1 MRYRA
6 LGSSGLQVSV
16 VGLGCNN
23 FGRRLDLAGTRS
35 VLDAAREVGITFLD
49 TADSYGGQGASESLL
64 GELLAGHRDEVVLAT
79 KFGMDMQGSQG
90 PAWEARGSRRY
101 VRRAVEAS
109 LRRLRTDWIDLYQLH
124 APDDLTP
131 MEETVA
137 AMQELV
143 SEGKV
148 RYLGHSNLAGWQVVD
163 AAWIARAGG
172 GAPFISAQ
180 NEYSLLEREV
190 ERELVPACRA
200 HGVGVLPYSPLANGL
215 LTGKVTAQGPPPGSR
230 LAERPAFLTEQRLAG
245 AAALASW
252 AEKQGRTLLEV
263 AIGGLAA
270 QPGVGSVM
278 AGAMSAEQVRANAAA
293 GEWSPDAA
301 QLAELATIAAPGAAR

>member
-1 MRYRA
+1 M
-6 LGSSGLQVSV
+6 SV

-23 FGRRLDLAGTRS
+23 FGRRLDLAATRS
-35 VLDAAREVGITFLD
+35 VLGAALEVGVTFLD
-49 TADSYGGQGASESLL
+49 TADIYGGQGASESLL
-64 GELLAGHRDEVVLAT
+64 GELLTGRRDEVVLAT

-101 VRRAVEAS
+101 VRRAVAAS

-143 SEGKV
+143 VEGKV
-148 RYLGHSNLAGWQVVD
+148 RYLGHSNLAGWQAAD
-163 AAWIARAGG
+163 AAWLARAAG

-180 NEYSLLEREV
+180 NQYSLLEREV

-215 LTGKVTAQGPPPGSR
+215 LTGKVTAAGPPAGSR
-230 LAERPAFLTEQRLAG
+230 LAERPGFLTEQRLAG
-245 AAALASW
+245 AAALATW
-252 AEKQGRTLLEV
+252 AERQGRTLLEV

-293 GEWSPDAA
+293 GEWEPDAA
-301 QLAELATIAAPGAAR
+301 QLAELDTIVAPGGVR

>member
-6 LGSSGLQVSV
+6 LGESGLQVSV

-23 FGRRLDLAGTRS
+23 FGRRLDLPATRS
-35 VLDAAREVGITFLD
+35 VLDAALEAGITFLD
-49 TADSYGGQGASESLL
+49 TADIYGGEGASESLL
-64 GELLAGHRDEVVLAT
+64 GELLTGRRDEVVLAT

-101 VRRAVEAS
+101 VRRAVAAS

-143 SEGKV
+143 VEGKV
-148 RYLGHSNLAGWQVVD
+148 RYLGHSNLAGWQVAD
-163 AAWIARAGG
+163 AAWIARAAG

-180 NEYSLLEREV
+180 NHYSLLEREV

-215 LTGKVTAQGPPPGSR
+215 LTGKVTAQGPPAGSR
-230 LAERPAFLTEQRLAG
+230 LAERPGFLTEQRLAG
-245 AAALASW
+245 AAALGAW

-293 GEWSPDAA
+293 GEWEPDAA
-301 QLAELATIAAPGAAR
+301 QFAELDTIVAPGGVR